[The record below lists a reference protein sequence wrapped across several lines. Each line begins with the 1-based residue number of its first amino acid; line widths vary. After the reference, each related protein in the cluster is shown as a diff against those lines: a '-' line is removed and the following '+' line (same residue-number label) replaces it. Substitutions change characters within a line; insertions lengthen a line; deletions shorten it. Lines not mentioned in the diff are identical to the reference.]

1 MFPTDLRSDLKE
13 ELDWMKGRW
22 FTLFEPVM
30 PKSGICLN
38 LLKSGMNI
46 IFLSP
51 KRLPGRN
58 DVTWDKVNFRSD
70 IMQNIF
76 SENQKFA
83 WLLKQYGVTVP

>member
-1 MFPTDLRSDLKE
+1 MFQTDLRSDLRE
-13 ELDWMKGRW
+13 ELDLMKGRW

-46 IFLSP
+46 IFLNP